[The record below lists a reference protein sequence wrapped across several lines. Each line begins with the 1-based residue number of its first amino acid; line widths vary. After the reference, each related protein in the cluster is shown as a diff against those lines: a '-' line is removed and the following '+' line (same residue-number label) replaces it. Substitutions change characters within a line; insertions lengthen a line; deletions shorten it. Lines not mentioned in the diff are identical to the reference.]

1 VAANYH
7 RYLAVFVAGG
17 SAAEHGRRRYFVTVV
32 AYQGWG
38 VYGGG
43 VAGSVEWL
51 LLAYRMPR
59 EPSTPRITVWR
70 KLARLGVAKLGD
82 GLVAL
87 PADAR
92 TQEQLEWIADEVTE
106 AAGEATLWRS
116 QLTSAAAERALVE
129 RMAGTIAAEYRAV
142 ISAAGEARASA
153 PVRAQTA
160 ARLRRELRRISQ
172 RDYFPPAERE
182 EARRA
187 VESLIT
193 EAAVR

>member
-1 VAANYH
+1 M
-7 RYLAVFVAGG
+7 
-17 SAAEHGRRRYFVTVV
+17 
-32 AYQGWG
+32 
-38 VYGGG
+38 
-43 VAGSVEWL
+43 AGSIEWL

-92 TQEQLEWIADEVTE
+92 SRERLEWIADEVIE
-106 AAGEATLWRS
+106 AAGEATLWKSR
-116 QLTSAAAERALVE
+116 LTSAGAERALVM
-129 RMAGTIAAEYRAV
+129 RMAAAIAAEYQGL
-142 ISAAGEARASA
+142 ISAADEARASTPA
-153 PVRAQTA
+153 RAQTV

-172 RDYFPPAERE
+172 RDYFPPPERE

-187 VESLIT
+187 VESLT
-193 EAAVR
+193 SEQAVR

>member
-1 VAANYH
+1 M
-7 RYLAVFVAGG
+7 AG
-17 SAAEHGRRRYFVTVV
+17 AI
-32 AYQGWG
+32 
-38 VYGGG
+38 
-43 VAGSVEWL
+43 EWL

-92 TQEQLEWIADEVTE
+92 SQERLEWIADEVTE
-106 AAGEATLWRS
+106 AAGEATLWTSR
-116 QLTSAAAERALVE
+116 LTSASAERVLVE
-129 RMAGTIAAEYRAV
+129 RMALAVAAEYRALSV
-142 ISAAGEARASA
+142 AVAEARASG
-153 PVRAQTA
+153 PVKHQTV

-172 RDYFPPAERE
+172 RDYFPPPERE

-187 VESLIT
+187 VESLT
-193 EAAVR
+193 AEAVPR

>member
-1 VAANYH
+1 M
-7 RYLAVFVAGG
+7 
-17 SAAEHGRRRYFVTVV
+17 
-32 AYQGWG
+32 
-38 VYGGG
+38 
-43 VAGSVEWL
+43 AGSVEWL

-92 TQEQLEWIADEVTE
+92 TQEQLEWIADEVIE
-106 AAGEATLWRS
+106 AGGEATLWKSR
-116 QLTSAAAERALVE
+116 LTSAGAERALVE
-129 RMAGTIAAEYRAV
+129 RMAGTIAAEYREL
-142 ISAAGEARASA
+142 ITAAGQASTST
-153 PVRAQTA
+153 PVRAQTVE
-160 ARLRRELRRISQ
+160 RLRRELRRISQ

-187 VESLIT
+187 VESLT
-193 EAAVR
+193 SRAAVR